1 MDTIITFCRLSNML
15 CGVVEGSMTC
25 DDVLGAIVFDGNAV
39 VGKRHKVLH
48 RIGKSKRNCDVS
60 YICRS

>member
-1 MDTIITFCRLSNML
+1 ML